1 MNQRAIDVLEYSRI
15 INELAKRAGSE
26 MTRTV
31 ISGFLPGSNRREIE
45 DALAET
51 KEAVTLLSAK
61 GPMPIGSFYDIEGEL
76 LRAKKGGILSMKEL
90 LHVLYNMKTARTVVS
105 FLRGDLP
112 PLPILSSM
120 TGLLG
125 VFQQLQ
131 ERIDDSILSEDE
143 MSDRASPELHR
154 LRRAISQQNIALRRR
169 IDQMIHSSSNKSV
182 LQEAI
187 VTIRDGRYVIPV
199 KTEHRGMVPGI
210 VHDQSASGAT
220 LFIEPQVVV
229 DMNNQLRELEMAEE
243 AEVTRILQDLSERV
257 AEYGNRLAN
266 NQKLLV
272 HLDIINAKGKLAQDM
287 DATMPVLNEEGILDI
302 KEARHPFID
311 KKTVV
316 PVSVL
321 LGNSYRQLIITGPNT
336 GGKTVTLKTCG
347 LLAMMA
353 QTGLFIPAE
362 AGSRVPIYKDIFADI
377 GDEQSIEQ
385 SLSTFSSHMKTIV
398 EIMEKAGPDTLV
410 LVDELGAGTDPSEG
424 AALAISILETLAAR
438 KADVLAT
445 THYNELKKYALSTEG
460 IENASMEF
468 DVATLSPTYRLI
480 IGTPGKSNAFAIS
493 EKLGLPPE
501 IIRRAKTLME
511 GEDLHFEDVLSGL
524 EEDRRNAEKDRIMAK
539 RILERVQE
547 EKKAFEKQQKENLET
562 REQVLQKARE
572 KARGIVNEAKEFSKD
587 IQEELR
593 QLSKMES
600 MGERSKGFDASRKKI
615 KDAAGRY
622 KERVIKEVND
632 RPVDIK
638 DIKIGDR
645 VKVVSLHQNGEIL
658 SLADDKDQ
666 LQVQVGMMKIRVKAD
681 DLQLIVEGR
690 QKKLRNK
697 QKASKS
703 HYSSLTKSK
712 AQSVGVSV
720 DVRGQN
726 LEDAIYQT
734 EKYMDDAFMAGLKE
748 VTVIHGRG
756 EGILQSGIR
765 QALKK
770 NRHVEEFRPG
780 EYNEGGQGVTIVQ
793 LKK

>member
-1 MNQRAIDVLEYSRI
+1 M
-15 INELAKRAGSE
+15 
-26 MTRTV
+26 
-31 ISGFLPGSNRREIE
+31 
-45 DALAET
+45 
-51 KEAVTLLSAK
+51 
-61 GPMPIGSFYDIEGEL
+61 
-76 LRAKKGGILSMKEL
+76 
-90 LHVLYNMKTARTVVS
+90 
-105 FLRGDLP
+105 
-112 PLPILSSM
+112 
-120 TGLLG
+120 
-125 VFQQLQ
+125 
-131 ERIDDSILSEDE
+131 
-143 MSDRASPELHR
+143 
-154 LRRAISQQNIALRRR
+154 RRAISQQNIALRRR

-347 LLAMMA
+347 LLAMMV

-480 IGTPGKSNAFAIS
+480 IGTPGKSNAFAIL

-572 KARGIVNEAKEFSKD
+572 KARSIVNEAKEFSKD

-600 MGERSKGFDASRKKI
+600 MGERNKGFDASRKKI

-622 KERVIKEVND
+622 RERVIKEVND

-734 EKYMDDAFMAGLKE
+734 EKYLDDAFMAGLKE